1 MTTWME
7 VSTKLATMSS
17 DFQIMG
23 SRTPPTE
30 AEIDEVAERLGV
42 VFPFQYRELV
52 GRFAS
57 FAVEAKASK
66 WPPPKL
72 YDVAPAWTFVRGFA
86 VYAFGDEVPDFLS
99 LEKATR
105 AFREESTA
113 PLVPFFRLSG
123 SADFTCFTREGHLV
137 EWRHDEPGTRAAP
150 ASDVYGLLLHHLEE
164 LEENMAEMKKLRA
177 TAAKRGESVAKNV
190 KHVKNAKNVKNAKPP
205 TALKA
210 EKVRHVTKS
219 KTAPSKKPATEAA
232 KNRAEKPAKTPKI
245 ALAKK
250 PSAKP
255 AAKSASMSATSAT
268 KKTTKTTKKTKTRR

>member
-72 YDVAPAWTFVRGFA
+72 YEVAPAWTFVRGFA

-113 PLVPFFRLSG
+113 PLVPFFRRSG

-177 TAAKRGESVAKNV
+177 TAAKRGEPT
-190 KHVKNAKNVKNAKPP
+190 KNAKVP
-205 TALKA
+205 TAPKA
-210 EKVRHVTKS
+210 QKVRHVTKS
-219 KTAPSKKPATEAA
+219 KTVPSKKPATEPA
-232 KNRAEKPAKTPKI
+232 KNRAKTPAKTPTIK
-245 ALAKK
+245 AAKQ
-250 PSAKP
+250 AAEKP
-255 AAKSASMSATSAT
+255 ATKSAT
-268 KKTTKTTKKTKTRR
+268 KNKTKTRR